1 MVGLS
6 AYTYLVQHVAIT
18 KVSTYAFVNPVIA
31 VLIGAALFHERL
43 APAELAGTVLIVAAV
58 ATVILSRT
66 KTASPPSDPMQDLPI
81 EE

>member
-1 MVGLS
+1 M
-6 AYTYLVQHVAIT
+6 QHVAIT

-66 KTASPPSDPMQDLPI
+66 KTTLAPLRPHAGTPHRRVNRS
-81 EE
+81 

>member
-1 MVGLS
+1 VP
-6 AYTYLVQHVAIT
+6 VT
-18 KVSTYAFVNPVIA
+18 KVSTYAFVNPIVA

-43 APAELAGTVLIVAAV
+43 APAELAGTVLIIAAV

-66 KTASPPSDPMQDLPI
+66 KSDSIPSDPMQDFPI

>member
-1 MVGLS
+1 MRRPLPYGRLI
-6 AYTYLVQHVAIT
+6 L
-18 KVSTYAFVNPVIA
+18 A
-31 VLIGAALFHERL
+31 VLIGAALFHERF

-66 KTASPPSDPMQDLPI
+66 RTPPVPSDPMQEFPI